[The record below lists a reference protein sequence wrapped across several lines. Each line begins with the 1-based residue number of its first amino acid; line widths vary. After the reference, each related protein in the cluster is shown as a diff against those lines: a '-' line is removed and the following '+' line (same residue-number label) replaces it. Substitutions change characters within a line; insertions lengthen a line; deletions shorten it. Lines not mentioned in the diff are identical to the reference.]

1 MRSSSYEAALV
12 SARPTETVS
21 AADEDIPAPIG
32 TVETI
37 SPSSPA
43 GGIPRS
49 RRSWSTAAAYRP
61 QP

>member
-1 MRSSSYEAALV
+1 MRGSSYEAALV
-12 SARPTETVS
+12 SARPTDTVN

-43 GGIPRS
+43 IGTPWSRS
-49 RRSWSTAAAYRP
+49 SRTTAAT
-61 QP
+61 